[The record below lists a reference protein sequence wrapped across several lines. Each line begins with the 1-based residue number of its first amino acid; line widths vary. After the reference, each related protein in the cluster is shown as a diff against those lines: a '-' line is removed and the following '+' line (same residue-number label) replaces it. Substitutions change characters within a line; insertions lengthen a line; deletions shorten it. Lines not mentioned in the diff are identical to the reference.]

1 MLTWRSYFVAAT
13 SSSPAPPVP
22 PPVATRMAFETGSSC
37 TVHGCLALSLAECSA
52 ESSYDLV
59 GFLAEVAAG
68 IYAVNGSVHHSFGL
82 STVYH
87 GSVNLQTRPSA
98 CYRKL
103 SKGYGVMVASYYFN
117 LQQNASDCSVMYPDL
132 RLQPL
137 TSSLGPIVLLILP
150 GPGSGQTQVHLQLSC
165 STISAASPALGAAPT
180 GRAPRGVR
188 IVVRLLHAAQ
198 LRRLL
203 RPQRARHLECS
214 DARIVRGAVRRRLC
228 VHLV

>member
-1 MLTWRSYFVAAT
+1 MLIWRSYFVAAT

-52 ESSYDLV
+52 EASYDVV
-59 GFLAEVAAG
+59 GLLAEGAAG
-68 IYAVNGSVHHSFGL
+68 IYAVNGSVHHSFTL
-82 STVYH
+82 STIHGVYH
-87 GSVNLQTRPSA
+87 GSINKQTRPSA

-103 SKGYGVMVASYYFN
+103 ANVYGVMVASYYFN

-137 TSSLGPIVLLILP
+137 TSSLEPIVLLILP

-180 GRAPRGVR
+180 ERTPHCQHSLPA
-188 IVVRLLHAAQ
+188 
-198 LRRLL
+198 RRSSYPGL
-203 RPQRARHLECS
+203 PEV
-214 DARIVRGAVRRRLC
+214 I
-228 VHLV
+228 

>member
-1 MLTWRSYFVAAT
+1 MLIWRSYFVAAT

-52 ESSYDLV
+52 ASLVYAETSYDQLGV
-59 GFLAEVAAG
+59 LAEG
-68 IYAVNGSVHHSFGL
+68 RRL
-82 STVYH
+82 SLYH
-87 GSVNLQTRPSA
+87 GVYRGSINKQNRPPA

-103 SKGYGVMVASYYFN
+103 SNFYKVTMASYYFN

-137 TSSLGPIVLLILP
+137 TSSLEPIVLLILP

-180 GRAPRGVR
+180 ERARGVR

>member
-1 MLTWRSYFVAAT
+1 MLIWRSYFVAAT

-37 TVHGCLALSLAECSA
+37 TVHGCLVLSLAECSA
-52 ESSYDLV
+52 EASYDLLGV
-59 GFLAEVAAG
+59 LAGGAAG
-68 IYAVNGSVHHSFGL
+68 RRL
-82 STVYH
+82 STIHGVYH
-87 GSVNLQTRPSA
+87 GSLNLQTRPSA

-103 SKGYGVMVASYYFN
+103 SNIYGVMVASYYFN

-137 TSSLGPIVLLILP
+137 TSSLEPIVLLILP
-150 GPGSGQTQVHLQLSC
+150 GPGSRQTQVHLQLSC

-180 GRAPRGVR
+180 ERARGVR

-228 VHLV
+228 VHIV